1 MLLWAL
7 SQPSF
12 KVVLSD
18 SSKLLVMSILR
29 PIRERTKPGKLYKFR
44 GLLWQP
50 VHSVTHTTGNV
61 SDYVEGM
68 PYCPKCKAK
77 LTQKSDYDLY
87 CDLCDAPYKAEPSI
101 DHVALLTSK
110 AYNAKLK
117 EGWVVETLDL
127 PPGVVKDQDEND
139 EFWVE
144 ARLGQKDGKLMAVIY
159 FGDKKRG
166 GDGKKAYSQ
175 VFLDLEDEQMRFDKA
190 NKNPLEII
198 SRLKTE
204 FLSST
209 HTSEKKETE

>member
-1 MLLWAL
+1 
-7 SQPSF
+7 
-12 KVVLSD
+12 
-18 SSKLLVMSILR
+18 MSVLR
-29 PIRERTKPGKLYKFR
+29 PIHERSKPEKLYKFR

-50 VHSVTHTTGNV
+50 IHSVTHTTGHV
-61 SDYVEGM
+61 SDDVESM

-77 LTQKSDYDLY
+77 LTQRSEYDLH
-87 CDLCDAPYKAEPSI
+87 CDLCEVYYKAEPAI
-101 DHVALLTSK
+101 DHVAQLASK

-127 PPGVVKDQDEND
+127 PPGIIKDENESD
-139 EFWVE
+139 DFWVE
-144 ARLGQKDGKLMAVIY
+144 ARLGQKNGKLMAVIY

-198 SRLKTE
+198 SKLKAE
-204 FLSST
+204 FLNST
-209 HTSEKKETE
+209 HTSEKKEAK